1 MDKGIEQIFCEDIDR
16 EKMDAE
22 DIWECLKKGGDGLLP
37 AIVQDF
43 ATREVLMLAYMNFE
57 SFEKTLE
64 SGIMHYWSR
73 SRKKLW
79 MKGETSG
86 NVQRVIEAKTDCD
99 FDTLLFIVEQTGN
112 ACHTGKKS
120 CFFRE
125 LDEVKKDPEKTKG
138 E

>member
-1 MDKGIEQIFCEDIDR
+1 MNKGIEQIFCENIDR
-16 EKMDAE
+16 EKMNWE
-22 DIWECLKKGGDGLLP
+22 NIWGCLKKGENRLLP
-37 AIVQDF
+37 AIIQDF
-43 ATREVLMLAYMNFE
+43 ATREVLMLAYMNPE

-73 SRKKLW
+73 SRNKLW

-86 NVQRVIEAKTDCD
+86 NIQRVIEAKTDCD

-112 ACHTGKKS
+112 ACHTGQKS
-120 CFFRE
+120 CFFRK
-125 LDEVKKDPEKTKG
+125 LDEMEKHTKKEG